1 MNAKQKTIII
11 GMTIWGILFI
21 AHYFI
26 AVFGNKIIFSILTI
40 PCMLMFLALHF
51 TKSE

>member
-1 MNAKQKTIII
+1 MNANKKSTII

-21 AHYFI
+21 AHYFV
-26 AVFGNKIIFSILTI
+26 AVFSNKIIFSILTI
-40 PCMLMFLALHF
+40 PCMLMFLAFHF